1 MAQHTI
7 PCGGFDYDPLTI
19 RFVNINGRPTMQVIG
34 GVIADGADIDLT
46 QFLRTTGGTMTGD
59 IIMMEDT
66 TIGNETAC
74 IKFSGQS
81 IEISN
86 NGSPMFTFDSATNS
100 INAEANKISNV
111 DTPVDYLDAVNK
123 EYADQNKMI
132 YTTTEQAVGKWING
146 QVMYQRSIQAN
157 FLPAASLGSFE
168 MTNLPLP
175 VAVKVVKVAGDV
187 AFEDGTVSCL
197 PYTNEDHSGIVQVQ
211 ATNDATT
218 GLASNIELMNSSTTM
233 GGTVVVTYWYVK

>member
-1 MAQHTI
+1 MAENII
-7 PCGGFDYDPLTI
+7 PCGGFYYDPLTI
-19 RFVNINGRPTMQVIG
+19 QFINIDGKPTMQVIG
-34 GVIADGADIDLT
+34 GVSIDGTDIDLT

-59 IIMMEDT
+59 ITMMEDT
-66 TIGNETAC
+66 TIGNDIAC
-74 IKFSGQS
+74 IRFSGQS
-81 IEISN
+81 IEINN
-86 NGSPMFTFDSATNS
+86 NGSPMFTFDSQTNS
-100 INAEANKISNV
+100 INAEANKITNL
-111 DTPVDYLDAVNK
+111 DTPTEYTDAVNK

-132 YTTTEQAVGKWING
+132 FSTEEQAVGKWVNG
-146 QVMYQRSIQAN
+146 QILYQRTMQAT
-157 FLPAASLGSFE
+157 FLAASSLGTFDVVE
-168 MTNLPLP
+168 LPLP

-233 GGTVVVTYWYVK
+233 GGSVVVTYWYVK

>member
-1 MAQHTI
+1 MAQYTI
-7 PCGGFDYDPLTI
+7 PCGGFNYDPLTLH
-19 RFVNINGRPTMQVIG
+19 FVNIDGKPTLQVIG
-34 GVIADGADIDLT
+34 GVNVEGAEIDLT
-46 QFLRTTGGTMTGD
+46 QFLRTTGGIMTGD
-59 IIMMEDT
+59 ITMMLDT
-66 TIGNETAC
+66 TIGNEVAC
-74 IKFSGQS
+74 IKFGSQS
-81 IEISN
+81 IEINN
-86 NGSPMFTFDSATNS
+86 NGNPMFTFDSRTNS
-100 INAEANKISNV
+100 INAEANKISNL

-123 EYADQNKMI
+123 EYADQNKMV

-146 QVMYQRSIQAN
+146 QIMYQRSIQAN

-187 AFEDGTVSCL
+187 VFEDGTVSCL

-233 GGTVVVTYWYVK
+233 GGSVVVTYWYVK

>member
-1 MAQHTI
+1 MAQHII

-59 IIMMEDT
+59 ITMMEDT

-100 INAEANKISNV
+100 INAEAKKISNV

-168 MTNLPLP
+168 TTNLPLP

-211 ATNDATT
+211 VTNDATT